1 MQLRELK
8 EKDADRMLSW
18 MHSEKSRDI
27 FAKDFNNFT
36 KDDVI
41 SFINKKNTS
50 ENINYAC
57 VDDNDNYL
65 GTISLKNIDYEN
77 EKHLVTD
84 KLIDSID
91 MSSVLAEL
99 EDTFDIEI
107 DMEYIVPEN
116 FDSVEA
122 MWDMVQELLGE

>member
-1 MQLRELK
+1 MKELI
-8 EKDADRMLSW
+8 EA
-18 MHSEKSRDI
+18 
-27 FAKDFNNFT
+27 
-36 KDDVI
+36 
-41 SFINKKNTS
+41 
-50 ENINYAC
+50 
-57 VDDNDNYL
+57 
-65 GTISLKNIDYEN
+65 LKRVNPNIDYEN

-107 DMEYIVPEN
+107 DMEYLVPEN

-122 MWDMVQELLGE
+122 MWDMVQELMGE

>member
-1 MQLRELK
+1 M
-8 EKDADRMLSW
+8 
-18 MHSEKSRDI
+18 
-27 FAKDFNNFT
+27 
-36 KDDVI
+36 
-41 SFINKKNTS
+41 
-50 ENINYAC
+50 
-57 VDDNDNYL
+57 
-65 GTISLKNIDYEN
+65 
-77 EKHLVTD
+77 TD

-122 MWDMVQELLGE
+122 MWDMVQELMGE

>member
-1 MQLRELK
+1 MERLIEALK
-8 EKDADRMLSW
+8 RV
-18 MHSEKSRDI
+18 
-27 FAKDFNNFT
+27 NPT
-36 KDDVI
+36 
-41 SFINKKNTS
+41 
-50 ENINYAC
+50 
-57 VDDNDNYL
+57 
-65 GTISLKNIDYEN
+65 IDYEN

-122 MWDMVQELLGE
+122 LWDMVQELMGE